1 MQCALALAAGYLSG
15 YPSLRQLGDATTSSC
30 VGAVTSCGFTHHACG
45 LCGRALCCE
54 QMTAAA
60 AAAGAELGTE
70 QRNLLSVAYKNV
82 VGACRAAFRALNA
95 GVAENQLDEP
105 MYVGA
110 CSCLPVPMHRMSSR

>member
-1 MQCALALAAGYLSG
+1 
-15 YPSLRQLGDATTSSC
+15 
-30 VGAVTSCGFTHHACG
+30 
-45 LCGRALCCE
+45 
-54 QMTAAA
+54 MTAAA

-110 CSCLPVPMHRMSSR
+110 CSCLPVPTWRMSSR